1 MSNCRNG
8 LKFSHKL
15 TKCFYFIVQAQKN
28 GYEGPVIG
36 VKMAEENK
44 RQFTEE
50 QLAEGKK
57 VIGLQYGTNRGSSQ
71 KGMTPYGMTRK
82 M

>member
-1 MSNCRNG
+1 MT
-8 LKFSHKL
+8 KEFL
-15 TKCFYFIVQAQKN
+15 TIVQAQKN
-28 GYEGPVIG
+28 GYDGPVIG

-44 RQFTEE
+44 REFTEE
-50 QLAEGKK
+50 QLTEGKK